1 MDDGEF
7 LDLFSQSWNGKY
19 HAAANRAGDEPA
31 GIGAAAGGGTGA
43 AAGYTNSAA
52 VAAAATAAA
61 TAAAMAV
68 APKLTTRLMQP
79 QPGSTAGGSQ
89 GLYAGTKH
97 FLAHLPPNHKQ
108 QPSAASATSAA
119 ASTASASR
127 HAAPSPFGGPAQGG
141 SGGSGHAAMVR
152 QEEQDYNAFCSTLS
166 AVASMAAASLA
177 MEDEDLAD
185 STTPPPQP
193 FTAGGLLAA
202 GLAGNGTGGGG
213 GSAGDANGGS
223 VEGDLGPN
231 GELLGLNG
239 HQHEKKTPNSIR
251 AQIEIIP
258 CKVCGD
264 KSSGVH
270 YGVITCE
277 GCKGFFRRSQSSV
290 VNYQC
295 PRNKQCVVDR
305 VNRNRCQYCRLQK
318 CLKLGMSRD
327 GK

>member
-19 HAAANRAGDEPA
+19 HAAASRAANDEPA
-31 GIGAAAGGGTGA
+31 SVGTG
-43 AAGYTNSAA
+43 GYPNTAA

-68 APKLTTRLMQP
+68 APKLTSRLMQP
-79 QPGSTAGGSQ
+79 QPGSTAGPGAQ
-89 GLYAGTKH
+89 GLYASTKH
-97 FLAHLPPNHKQ
+97 FLAHLPPTHKP
-108 QPSAASATSAA
+108 QPATNTTSTAA
-119 ASTASASR
+119 AATATEAAR
-127 HAAPSPFGGPAQGG
+127 HSSPSPFTPPPASGPGSAGQSAMLRGG
-141 SGGSGHAAMVR
+141 

-166 AVASMAAASLA
+166 AVASMAQASLA
-177 MEDEDLAD
+177 MEEEDLAD

-202 GLAGNGTGGGG
+202 GLAGNGGGG
-213 GSAGDANGGS
+213 GSAGDANGGG

-231 GELLGLNG
+231 GELLGMNG